1 MTLGKTSK
9 PIKITMLLRIKS
21 NTAVRQAMFN
31 NKLNPNVEFKTTML
45 FVNYLYFQKNSY
57 RSLLSLNSNTANTYF
72 TKDDL
77 CLEYLDALECIVR
90 LESKYLS
97 YKDTQ
102 STELL
107 ISNRIHAAIC
117 VLDKESFSPDSIAR
131 RILEDSKVLGLT
143 VSRVEFLIDML
154 RTLVQLEFA
163 FTTTLERTESSR
175 VITDLESLITGTYT
189 RLKSVIG
196 STKIRD
202 EFVFSLS
209 LLYPSHKAR
218 SLVDCFR
225 AEETLGVEDNVDS
238 NKIKREKDL
247 IRSNIKNFVDAP
259 ETLVTIESTKLDFLD
274 LYKTSSIHF
283 DSLNKVN
290 KEIKDLKNQLRK
302 NKVTTLC
309 IQKEFARSLRLL
321 NLENPK
327 QPKPKKIRV
336 RKAKKIK
343 EVLEEDFDFDGV
355 EETNDSDS
363 E

>member
-1 MTLGKTSK
+1 
-9 PIKITMLLRIKS
+9 MLLRIKAK
-21 NTAVRQAMFN
+21 TAIRQAMFN
-31 NKLNPNVEFKTTML
+31 NKLNPNVDFKTTML
-45 FVNYLYFQKNSY
+45 SVNYLYFQKNSY
-57 RSLLSLNSNTANTYF
+57 RSLPSPNSNTANTYF

-117 VLDKESFSPDSIAR
+117 VLDKESFGPNEIVSH
-131 RILEDSKVLGLT
+131 ILEDSKVVDLA
-143 VSRVEFLIDML
+143 VSRLEFLIDML
-154 RTLVQLEFA
+154 RTLVRLELK
-163 FTTTLERTESSR
+163 FTTTLERTEFLD
-175 VITDLESLITGTYT
+175 VISDLEALIKGTYS
-189 RLKSVIG
+189 RLQFVIG

-209 LLYPSHKAR
+209 LLYPSHRAR
-218 SLVDCFR
+218 LLVHCFR
-225 AEETLGVEDNVDS
+225 TEETLGVEDNVDS

-247 IRSNIKNFVDAP
+247 IKSNIKNFVDAP
-259 ETLVTIESTKLDFLD
+259 ETLITIESTKLDFLE

-283 DSLNKVN
+283 DSIKRVN
-290 KEIKDLKNQLRK
+290 EEIKDLKNKLRK
-302 NKVTTLC
+302 KKVTTLS
-309 IQKEFARSLRLL
+309 IQKAFARSLRLL
-321 NLENPK
+321 DLENPK

>member
-1 MTLGKTSK
+1 MKLINKSTLS
-9 PIKITMLLRIKS
+9 
-21 NTAVRQAMFN
+21 
-31 NKLNPNVEFKTTML
+31 VELKTTML
-45 FVNYLYFQKNSY
+45 SVNYLYFQKNSY
-57 RSLLSLNSNTANTYF
+57 RSVSLPNTNTADTVF
-72 TKDDL
+72 TKDDM
-77 CLEYLDALECIVR
+77 CVEYLDALECIVR

-107 ISNRIHAAIC
+107 ISNRIQVAIC
-117 VLDKESFSPDSIAR
+117 ILDKESFGPNSILR
-131 RILEDSKVLGLT
+131 HILADSKVLGLT

-154 RTLVQLEFA
+154 RTLVQLEVA
-163 FTTTLERTESSR
+163 FTTTLERTESSK
-175 VITDLESLITGTYT
+175 VITDLESLITGTYA

-209 LLYPSHKAR
+209 LSYLSHKAR

-225 AEETLGVEDNVDS
+225 TEETLVVEGNPDS
-238 NKIKREKDL
+238 NKIKREKEL
-247 IRSNIKNFVDAP
+247 IKSNIKNFVDAP
-259 ETLVTIESTKLDFLD
+259 EILVTFESTKLDFLE
-274 LYKTSSIHF
+274 LYNTSSIHF
-283 DSLNKVN
+283 DSIKKVN
-290 KEIKDLKNQLRK
+290 EEIRDLKNKLRK
-302 NKVTTLC
+302 NKVTTLS
-309 IQKEFARSLRLL
+309 IQKALARSLRELD
-321 NLENPK
+321 LENPK

>member
-1 MTLGKTSK
+1 MKRLEAMKL
-9 PIKITMLLRIKS
+9 INNS
-21 NTAVRQAMFN
+21 N
-31 NKLNPNVEFKTTML
+31 LSVELKTTML
-45 FVNYLYFQKNSY
+45 SVNYLHFQKNSY
-57 RSLLSLNSNTANTYF
+57 RSVSLPNSNTANTYF

-117 VLDKESFSPDSIAR
+117 LLDKESFGPNSIVR

-163 FTTTLERTESSR
+163 FTTTLERTESLE
-175 VITDLESLITGTYT
+175 VISDLESLIKGTYT

-247 IRSNIKNFVDAP
+247 IKSNIKNFVDAP
-259 ETLVTIESTKLDFLD
+259 ETLVTTESTKLDFLG
-274 LYKTSSIHF
+274 LYQTSSIHF

-290 KEIKDLKNQLRK
+290 KDIKDLKNKLRK
-302 NKVTTLC
+302 K
-309 IQKEFARSLRLL
+309 RLL
-321 NLENPK
+321 LFLFRKRLHVLLEY
-327 QPKPKKIRV
+327 
-336 RKAKKIK
+336 
-343 EVLEEDFDFDGV
+343 
-355 EETNDSDS
+355 
-363 E
+363 

>member
-1 MTLGKTSK
+1 
-9 PIKITMLLRIKS
+9 MLLRIKPK
-21 NTAVRQAMFN
+21 NAIGQAMFN

-45 FVNYLYFQKNSY
+45 SVNYLYFQKNSY
-57 RSLLSLNSNTANTYF
+57 RSVSLPNTNTANTDF

-77 CLEYLDALECIVR
+77 CPEYLDALECIVR

-117 VLDKESFSPDSIAR
+117 VLDKEGFGPNSISR
-131 RILEDSKVLGLT
+131 RILEDSKVLGLI

-163 FTTTLERTESSR
+163 FTTTLERTESSK
-175 VITDLESLITGTYT
+175 VITDLESLIKGTYS
-189 RLKSVIG
+189 RLQSVIG

-209 LLYPSHKAR
+209 LLYPSHRAR
-218 SLVDCFR
+218 LLVHCFR
-225 AEETLGVEDNVDS
+225 TEETLGVEDNVDS
-238 NKIKREKDL
+238 NKIKREKDV
-247 IRSNIKNFVDAP
+247 IKSNIKNFVDAP
-259 ETLVTIESTKLDFLD
+259 EILVTIESTKLDFLE
-274 LYKTSSIHF
+274 LYNTSSIHF
-283 DSLNKVN
+283 DSIKRVN
-290 KEIKDLKNQLRK
+290 EEIKDLKNKLRK
-302 NKVTTLC
+302 NKVTTLSL
-309 IQKEFARSLRLL
+309 QKSYARSLRILL
-321 NLENPK
+321 SENPK

>member
-1 MTLGKTSK
+1 
-9 PIKITMLLRIKS
+9 MLLRIKPK
-21 NTAVRQAMFN
+21 NAQAVFN

-45 FVNYLYFQKNSY
+45 SVNYLYFQKNSY
-57 RSLLSLNSNTANTYF
+57 RSVSSPNTNTANTDF
-72 TKDDL
+72 TKDDM
-77 CLEYLDALECIVR
+77 CVEYLHALECIVR

-117 VLDKESFSPDSIAR
+117 VLDKEGFGPNSISR

-154 RTLVQLEFA
+154 RTLVQLEYA
-163 FTTTLERTESSR
+163 FTTTLERTESLE
-175 VITDLESLITGTYT
+175 VISDLESLIKRTYS
-189 RLKSVIG
+189 RLQSVIG

-202 EFVFSLS
+202 EFIFSLS
-209 LLYPSHKAR
+209 LLYPSYTAML
-218 SLVDCFR
+218 LVQCFR
-225 AEETLGVEDNVDS
+225 TEETLGVEDNVDS

-247 IRSNIKNFVDAP
+247 IKSNIKNFVDAP
-259 ETLVTIESTKLDFLD
+259 ETLVTIESTKLDFLE
-274 LYKTSSIHF
+274 LYETSSIHF
-283 DSLNKVN
+283 DSIKKVN
-290 KEIKDLKNQLRK
+290 EEIKDLKNKLRK
-302 NKVTTLC
+302 KKVTTLS
-309 IQKEFARSLRLL
+309 IQKAFARSLRLL
-321 NLENPK
+321 DIENPK

-336 RKAKKIK
+336 RKAKKIE

>member
-1 MTLGKTSK
+1 
-9 PIKITMLLRIKS
+9 MLLRIQPK
-21 NTAVRQAMFN
+21 NAIRQAMFN

-45 FVNYLYFQKNSY
+45 SVNYLYFQKNSY
-57 RSLLSLNSNTANTYF
+57 RSVSSPNTNTADTVF
-72 TKDDL
+72 TKDDM
-77 CLEYLDALECIVR
+77 CVEYLDALECIVR

-107 ISNRIHAAIC
+107 ISNRIQVAIC
-117 VLDKESFSPDSIAR
+117 VLDKESFSSNEIVR
-131 RILEDSKVLGLT
+131 RILEESKVLVLT
-143 VSRVEFLIDML
+143 VPRIEFLIDTL
-154 RTLVQLEFA
+154 RTVVRLELG
-163 FTTTLERTESSR
+163 FTTTLERMESSQ
-175 VITDLESLITGTYT
+175 VISDLEALIKGTYS
-189 RLKSVIG
+189 RLQSVIG

-209 LLYPSHKAR
+209 LLYPSHRAR
-218 SLVDCFR
+218 LLVDCFR
-225 AEETLGVEDNVDS
+225 TEETVGVENNVDS

-247 IRSNIKNFVDAP
+247 IKSNIKNFVDAP
-259 ETLVTIESTKLDFLD
+259 ETLVTTESTKLDFLD

-283 DSLNKVN
+283 DSIKKVN
-290 KEIKDLKNQLRK
+290 EEIKDLKNKLRK
-302 NKVTTLC
+302 KKVTTLS
-309 IQKEFARSLRLL
+309 IQKAFARSLRVLD
-321 NLENPK
+321 LENPK

>member
-1 MTLGKTSK
+1 MVLKKKECSK
-9 PIKITMLLRIKS
+9 VP
-21 NTAVRQAMFN
+21 N
-31 NKLNPNVEFKTTML
+31 NFLSQT
-45 FVNYLYFQKNSY
+45 YFIQKNSY
-57 RSLLSLNSNTANTYF
+57 RSLPSPNTNTADTDF
-72 TKDDL
+72 TPDDM
-77 CLEYLDALECIVR
+77 CVEYLDALECIVR

-107 ISNRIHAAIC
+107 ISNRIQVAIC
-117 VLDKESFSPDSIAR
+117 VLDKEIFGPNEIVSH
-131 RILEDSKVLGLT
+131 ILENSKVLGLT
-143 VSRVEFLIDML
+143 VPRIEFLIDML
-154 RTLVQLEFA
+154 RTVVRLELGL
-163 FTTTLERTESSR
+163 TTTLDRRKSLQ
-175 VITDLESLITGTYT
+175 VINDLEDLIKGTYS
-189 RLKSVIG
+189 RLQSVIG

-209 LLYPSHKAR
+209 LLYPSHRAR
-218 SLVDCFR
+218 LLVHCFR
-225 AEETLGVEDNVDS
+225 TEETVGVEDNVDS

-247 IRSNIKNFVDAP
+247 IKSNIKNFVDAP

-274 LYKTSSIHF
+274 LYQTSSIHF
-283 DSLNKVN
+283 DSIKKVN
-290 KEIKDLKNQLRK
+290 EQIKDLKNKLRK
-302 NKVTTLC
+302 NKVSTLS
-309 IQKEFARSLRLL
+309 IQKAFARSLRILD
-321 NLENPK
+321 LENPK